1 MKVFVEGVSL
11 LGPGL
16 NGWMASSD
24 VLTGKTPYVSAAIA
38 IPVSDLL
45 PSTERRRIGV
55 PVKLALAL
63 GAEAMAHA
71 QRNAADVLTVFA
83 SSSGDGDNMHHIFT
97 TLAANSREVSPTR
110 FHNSV
115 HNAPAGYWSIA
126 TRSGVASTSL
136 SYYDSSFAAGLLE
149 AAAQAFT
156 CDNAVALI
164 AYDAPYP
171 QPLHAARS
179 INSAFGAALVLTKH
193 AGKHSFA
200 ALELNLSSSKTSTTA
215 DSLLPPALLE
225 FNAPAARALPLL
237 ALLASST
244 AGKIEL
250 NYGLGQS
257 LHIEV
262 QPC

>member
-1 MKVFVEGVSL
+1 MKVFVEGISL

-16 NGWMASSD
+16 NGWMASRA
-24 VLTGKTPYVSAAIA
+24 VLTGASPYLNAAID
-38 IPVSDLL
+38 IPICDLL
-45 PSTERRRIGV
+45 PSTERRRIGL

-63 GAEAMAHA
+63 GTEAIAHA

-97 TLAANSREVSPTR
+97 TLASNGRDVSPTR

-126 TRSGVASTSL
+126 TKSGTASTSL
-136 SYYDSSFAAGLLE
+136 SCHDTSFAAGLLE
-149 AAAQAFT
+149 ATAQAL
-156 CDNAVALI
+156 CIDSAVALI
-164 AYDAPYP
+164 AYDVPYP
-171 QPLHAARS
+171 PPLLAARS
-179 INSAFGAALVLTKH
+179 INAALGAAMVLSRH
-193 AGKHSFA
+193 AGNHSFA
-200 ALELNLSSSKTSTTA
+200 ALEINLISSKTSSTTNA
-215 DSLLPPALLE
+215 LLPPDLLG

-237 ALLASST
+237 ALLASSA

-250 NYGLGQS
+250 DYGPGQ
-257 LHIEV
+257 LLRIEV